1 MYDAVVK
8 VKSVP
13 QRIME
18 LYQDKADLLSATQST
33 QDMIY
38 VYRLLKNTV
47 WKVRFPI
54 IIEFYKQVAIDLA
67 KNWSVGGITRHSEV
81 RHYFLIELKE

>member
-1 MYDAVVK
+1 
-8 VKSVP
+8 
-13 QRIME
+13 ME